1 MRVTPS
7 RLVLAAIASAG
18 FAMVSV
24 PAFAQSVDELTV
36 TGHYRNADT
45 ISAVVGY
52 GDLDL
57 TTAWGQTELKSR
69 IKATAHDLCKQLG
82 EDDSGASALAPTCVQ
97 DAVASANGQMRMAF
111 DQATPRSLA
120 YIPPAPAATEYIA
133 DVSTTE
139 PVGSPTYTMTT
150 VTNGPVAD
158 TPENRARYGQPD
170 SRAGRMT
177 APRGN

>member
-7 RLVLAAIASAG
+7 RLVLAAIAAAG
-18 FAMVSV
+18 LAAAA

-45 ISAVVGY
+45 LSAVVGY

-57 TTAWGQTELKSR
+57 TTQWGQTELKSR
-69 IKATAHDLCKQLG
+69 IKATARDLCRQLG
-82 EDDSGASALAPTCVQ
+82 ESDSGASALAPTCVQ
-97 DAVASANGQMRMAF
+97 DAVNSASGQVRVAIS
-111 DQATPRSLA
+111 QATPRSLA

-139 PVGSPTYTMTT
+139 PVAAPTYTMTT

-170 SRAGRMT
+170 SRAGKMT